1 MSNFESGPAR
11 THHNDKPLRWEDGA
25 APVKVSGWL
34 RQCEAV
40 RLVMNERERQ
50 DAKWGE
56 QNHDAEMWLVI
67 LGEEFG
73 EACQAALADRFGGKN
88 ATEKRESQLRKEVVQ
103 VAAVA
108 LAMLEWMN
116 RSGYGR

>member
-1 MSNFESGPAR
+1 MKGRNR
-11 THHNDKPLRWEDGA
+11 VTC
-25 APVKVSGWL
+25 PVCCDDADPEKASDDQWL

-50 DAKWGE
+50 DTKWGE

-88 ATEKRESQLRKEVVQ
+88 ATEKRESQLRKEVAQ